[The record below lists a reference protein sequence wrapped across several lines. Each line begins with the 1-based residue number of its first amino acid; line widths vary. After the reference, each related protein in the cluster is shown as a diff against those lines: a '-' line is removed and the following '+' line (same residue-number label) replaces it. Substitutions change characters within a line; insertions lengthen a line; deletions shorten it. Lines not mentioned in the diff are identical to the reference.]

1 MLGHQMKDKRLHI
14 LVNDTLYNQVHT
26 LSGERGV
33 SEFIRQAIEEKIS
46 NISQNGKA
54 LKQLINNNSSV
65 EIKEIQNQLGEVQI
79 QNKVLFEQQ
88 QRQLDLFKLILRRS
102 TSGALNSSELI
113 KQLAPQVNSKAIG
126 EELSAIVKR
135 DIEALKL

>member
-14 LVNDTLYNQVHT
+14 LVNDTLYNQVHA
-26 LSGERGV
+26 LSDERGV
-33 SEFIRQAIEEKIS
+33 SEFIRQAIEEKIN

-79 QNKVLFEQQ
+79 QNKVLFEQLQNQ
-88 QRQLDLFKLILRRS
+88 QELFKIILRRATIS
-102 TSGALNSSELI
+102 SVTSGMNLEQSNQPKS
-113 KQLAPQVNSKAIG
+113 
-126 EELSAIVKR
+126 
-135 DIEALKL
+135 IEAKNIIDKMLEGDFIKLKL